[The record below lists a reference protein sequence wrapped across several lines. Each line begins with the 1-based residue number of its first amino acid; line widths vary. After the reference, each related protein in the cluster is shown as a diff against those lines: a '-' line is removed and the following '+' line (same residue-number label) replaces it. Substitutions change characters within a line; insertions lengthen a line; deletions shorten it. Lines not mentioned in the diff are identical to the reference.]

1 MTIRFLPPVLLM
13 TMAAA
18 AGLYAEAPPVRAVG
32 YSLEVEIDPAA
43 GRLHAVGVVRVDR
56 TDLNTRRLE
65 FFALLAV
72 EKIDSR
78 GGVPVR

>member
-1 MTIRFLPPVLLM
+1 
-13 TMAAA
+13 
-18 AGLYAEAPPVRAVG
+18 
-32 YSLEVEIDPAA
+32 VEIDPAA